1 VNILI
6 ITDRV
11 INKASTDMVAKFIRD
26 LSLGLARLGYKV
38 SLLCKTGSEINL
50 VQVFTADN
58 EEQMI
63 RSIRDKLFKFD
74 VISSHTNRNLIYN
87 LQSVD
92 KLPVCATF
100 HDIPKSIPS
109 LIDFPCFIG
118 ASNLVC
124 NQSSLVVGCPV
135 RLIYDTLDPSNY
147 DVCGKKG
154 DYVLYNAPIT
164 EDNGV
169 YDAFEICKTQN
180 LKIIGNIGNETS
192 TYIKL
197 SHRKEMIGRVG
208 VYAER
213 YLLRNA
219 KCLLVPQRSPICNGL
234 SIVEANLCGTPVVI
248 RNVLGANEYVSEGV
262 NFLFDKNED
271 ASDCIEQLGESSSV
285 DASVHSFEDMLNQY
299 VDLFRDVAVFDRW

>member
-100 HDIPKSIPS
+100 
-109 LIDFPCFIG
+109 LITTGVPHRFASTIDKPLQIG
-118 ASNLVC
+118 
-124 NQSSLVVGCPV
+124 
-135 RLIYDTLDPSNY
+135 
-147 DVCGKKG
+147 
-154 DYVLYNAPIT
+154 
-164 EDNGV
+164 
-169 YDAFEICKTQN
+169 
-180 LKIIGNIGNETS
+180 
-192 TYIKL
+192 
-197 SHRKEMIGRVG
+197 
-208 VYAER
+208 ER
-213 YLLRNA
+213 
-219 KCLLVPQRSPICNGL
+219 
-234 SIVEANLCGTPVVI
+234 
-248 RNVLGANEYVSEGV
+248 
-262 NFLFDKNED
+262 
-271 ASDCIEQLGESSSV
+271 
-285 DASVHSFEDMLNQY
+285 
-299 VDLFRDVAVFDRW
+299 